1 MKHKLLA
8 LVASVGMAFSAHA
21 QFGGLGGMLGSVVG
35 GSSPTAAAKGD
46 LTSQIDGFNS
56 ESQVISDA
64 TVYALLQIQAALG
77 DKQDAAKAKQTAEN
91 LSKATDP
98 KEIGS
103 IKGTVIKEQS
113 ARSEEL
119 LKSAA
124 AKEKMAKLKPEMQK
138 KVADSIFT
146 VGVAALKI
154 PGLLNTGQGIV
165 SSLST
170 NPMMF
175 TKLVS
180 IKDGIALLG
189 DALPKLGTIASV
201 GVQLMRDVKVDPG
214 NPTAETALK
223 VDTSVSIPES

>member
-8 LVASVGMAFSAHA
+8 LVASLGVAFSAQA
-21 QFGGLGGMLGSVVG
+21 QLGGFGSMLGG
-35 GSSPTAAAKGD
+35 AAGAGASTTTAKGD

-56 ESQVISDA
+56 ESKIISDA

-77 DKQDAAKAKQTAEN
+77 DKQDAAMAKQTADN

-138 KVADSIFT
+138 KVAASIFT

-165 SSLST
+165 SGLST
-170 NPMMF
+170 NPMMI

-180 IKDGIALLG
+180 IKDGISLLG

-201 GVQLMRDVKVDPG
+201 GVQLVRDVKVDPG